1 MPTIIR
7 STNIDV
13 ADTQEIE
20 LLSELIDGNLTIYE
34 YQTRSNSNIAVTGAR
49 IGLDANQIATL
60 ESSIVERDRQFMIDQ
75 IKAAD
80 GNQTEIQRVAT
91 RYGLT

>member
-49 IGLDANQIATL
+49 IGLDAN
-60 ESSIVERDRQFMIDQ
+60 
-75 IKAAD
+75 
-80 GNQTEIQRVAT
+80 
-91 RYGLT
+91 